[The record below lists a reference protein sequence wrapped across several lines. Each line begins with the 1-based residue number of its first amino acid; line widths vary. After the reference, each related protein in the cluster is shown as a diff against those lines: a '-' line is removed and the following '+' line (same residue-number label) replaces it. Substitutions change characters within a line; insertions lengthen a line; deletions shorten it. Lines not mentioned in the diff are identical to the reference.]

1 MHHTTS
7 IYKNIQKLLESK
19 NYRPRGEKTELQT
32 KAGILHIKDLP
43 GMGIIPSHSFQF
55 HRLSAVSFLS
65 FLFLRRYCGL
75 WILLPSRSS
84 SLCCAKKMPR
94 CQITWA
100 TWEVPKREEPLHIVP
115 VASIVPSF
123 FVRCSKLEFM
133 FEFWVEKKV
142 LEFGK
147 SVRGWVHLNTHT
159 ATLSPY
165 HLRQD
170 PKCFFCYL
178 ASPSRVLLKAFQCLL
193 YFSSATCKT
202 RSGMLKEWHFR
213 EILEQRP
220 TKSSSLQVEKDN
232 GLRIFVHSRETP
244 SFKSLL
250 G

>member
-1 MHHTTS
+1 MHVTS
-7 IYKNIQKLLESK
+7 FAHVVSYLIYI
-19 NYRPRGEKTELQT
+19 Y
-32 KAGILHIKDLP
+32 I
-43 GMGIIPSHSFQF
+43 
-55 HRLSAVSFLS
+55 
-65 FLFLRRYCGL
+65 
-75 WILLPSRSS
+75 
-84 SLCCAKKMPR
+84 
-94 CQITWA
+94 
-100 TWEVPKREEPLHIVP
+100 P

-133 FEFWVEKKV
+133 FEFWVEKEV

-244 SFKSLL
+244 SSKSLL